1 MADYLTTDTELTS
14 IANAIRTKGGTSAQ
28 LEYPSGFV
36 TAIGDIQTGGTL
48 QTKSVTPTETAQTVT
63 PDSGYDGLSS
73 VSVGAISSSY
83 VGSGITRRS
92 SSDLTTSGK
101 TVTAPAGYYASSAS
115 ASIGDATRGNPYI
128 STTYSS
134 AHSVTLTPN
143 MNVTAGG
150 WIDASLYTGINP
162 YTISASDLVSGTL
175 QITDNGVADVTNY
188 KYANVSVSGG
198 SFQTANVSIYSAS
211 QMSLSPS
218 HIYYTDANMTVQHT
232 TDGYVDGVA
241 MPIGS
246 IVFCMGSAGPGMPG
260 MNDGV
265 TAIYE
270 EGSAKSLWAAFEV
283 TG

>member
-14 IANAIRTKGGTSAQ
+14 VANAIRTKGGTSAQ

-83 VGSGITRRS
+83 VGSGITQRS
-92 SSDLTTSGK
+92 SNDLTTSGR

-115 ASIGDATRGNPYI
+115 ASINSATRGNLYI
-128 STTYSS
+128 TTTSSS
-134 AHSVTLTPN
+134 ANSLTCTPE
-143 MNVTAGG
+143 MNVSAGG
-150 WIDASLYTGINP
+150 WIGAALYSGNTL
-162 YTISASDLVSGTL
+162 TVSASDLVSGTL
-175 QITDNGVADVTNY
+175 QITDNGVVDVTNY
-188 KYANVSVSGG
+188 EYASVSVSG
-198 SFQTANVSIYSAS
+198 SSVQTANVSIYGVS

-246 IVFCMGSAGPGMPG
+246 IVFCMGSAGPGTPG
-260 MNDGV
+260 LNDGV

-270 EGSAKSLWAAFEV
+270 EGSVKSLWAAFEV